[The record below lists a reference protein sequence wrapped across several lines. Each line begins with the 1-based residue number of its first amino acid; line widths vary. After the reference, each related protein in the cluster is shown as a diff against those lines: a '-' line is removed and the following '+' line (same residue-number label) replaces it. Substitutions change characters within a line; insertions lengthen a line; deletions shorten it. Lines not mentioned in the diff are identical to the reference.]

1 MARSSPVLLPMLALA
16 AAATLFTS
24 HTFVPPAA
32 EIQSMQGRVLAQSA
46 AAATALTAGALP
58 VLAEELDAAEAYNQK
73 WLTAT
78 GYCLSLCF
86 FLVFIIISQGKKL
99 VENKWLN

>member
-1 MARSSPVLLPMLALA
+1 MARSSQILLPMLVLAAATLLASRAFVPPAAGVQTTQGRFLEQGA
-16 AAATLFTS
+16 AAATL
-24 HTFVPPAA
+24 
-32 EIQSMQGRVLAQSA
+32 LAS
-46 AAATALTAGALP
+46 GALP